1 MQPQLLRHV
10 VRHFHDDG
18 FDHHLGAA
26 HIKGGDDLFHRDQR
40 FGIAAD
46 DQGVGR
52 RMVRNGLCGDGRIGR
67 RALGRDA
74 EADALEDRDDL
85 AGIGIVERND
95 ADIVALRL
103 GRVELH
109 GHLARPGD
117 RGGVTTQQDRVAGFR
132 RDGREAPGAAGLAL
146 RAGRGVALQAVQDR
160 FHLEGGDIAERDR
173 FGDRRILVDRLD
185 HPAHALQVRGIV
197 DDHERVRV
205 CVRGDLSLAV
215 EHRLDL
221 LRDIH
226 RVHVVE
232 LDDLGHEGVGALAGD
247 RRFGGGDGFRHD
259 PVGVA
264 AGGDGGEALDAERG
278 EEDLEEVFRAHRRL
292 RDDGDA
298 DLAHIGVG
306 DERVARQHRDIG
318 DERVELD
325 IVKLQDVLV
334 FAGGGGLRGCDLRS
348 RERCG
353 GSQKYVSGHWERL
366 APGATRRRTMA
377 P

>member
-1 MQPQLLRHV
+1 
-10 VRHFHDDG
+10 
-18 FDHHLGAA
+18 
-26 HIKGGDDLFHRDQR
+26 
-40 FGIAAD
+40 
-46 DQGVGR
+46 
-52 RMVRNGLCGDGRIGR
+52 MVRDGLCRGSRIGR
-67 RALGRDA
+67 GALGGHA
-74 EADALEDRDDL
+74 QADALEDGDDF
-85 AGIGIVERND
+85 AGICVIERDD
-95 ADIVALRL
+95 ADIVALRF

-109 GHLARPGD
+109 GHLAGPRD
-117 RGGVTTQQDRVAGFR
+117 RGGIAAQQDRVAGLR

-146 RAGRGVALQAVQDR
+146 RAGRGVALQAVQDG
-160 FHLEGGDIAERDR
+160 FHLERGDVSKGHG
-173 FGDRRILVDRLD
+173 FGDRGILVDRLD

-205 CVRGDLSLAV
+205 GVRGDLSLAV

-221 LRDIH
+221 LRDVH
-226 RVHVVE
+226 RVDVVE

-264 AGGDGGEALDAERG
+264 AGGDGGETLDAERG
-278 EEDLEEVFRAHRRL
+278 QEHLEQVIRAHRCL

-298 DLAHIGVG
+298 DLAHIGMG
-306 DERVARQHRDIG
+306 DERVARQHGDIG
-318 DERVELD
+318 DERIELD
-325 IVKLQDVLV
+325 IVELQHVLV
-334 FAGGGGLRGCDLRS
+334 SGRGGRLRGCDLRS

-353 GSQKYVSGHWERL
+353 GSQKYAPVHWERL